1 MRTRLMAVV
10 FVVAVTAVGCGDDG
24 EGVVVE
30 GAAPATPYGGPLHV
44 PVKNPV
50 KNLDEHSQRA
60 TRIESGAAGRALEC
74 DGEIY
79 SGGGSEPWSE
89 GDGGSTPAEGLEAY
103 FDIEQ
108 PDVPRTGYRE
118 ERREGD
124 RVLYSLD
131 VDGRTKVAVIVAKDG
146 ENRPGWGAE
155 TSASCD
161 PAELP
166 ESYTDSQWYE
176 IWTDREGRRLPI
188 TKVNSSVGSDHCDWQ
203 EAHFLSTGWG
213 KDGRLYAR
221 DPAEVLPPESLTSPY
236 DGDVRM
242 PADARDT
249 GYRYQEQELW
259 LTEKDPT
266 KAYIRTP
273 DGVEAWP
280 EFKDGFGCA

>member
-1 MRTRLMAVV
+1 MRTKLMAVA
-10 FVVAVTAVGCGDDG
+10 FVVAVTAVGCGDGG

-30 GAAPATPYGGPLHV
+30 GAAPATPYSGPLHV
-44 PVKNPV
+44 PAR
-50 KNLDEHSQRA
+50 NLDEDSPRA

-89 GDGGSTPAEGLEAY
+89 GDGGSTAAEGLQAY

-131 VDGRTKVAVIVAKDG
+131 VEGHTKVAVIVAKDRK
-146 ENRPGWGAE
+146 NRPGWGAE

-166 ESYTDSQWYE
+166 ESFTDAQWYE
-176 IWTDREGRRLPI
+176 IWTGRDGRRVPI
-188 TKVNSSVGSDHCDWQ
+188 TTVNSSVGPEHCDWQ
-203 EAHFLSTGWG
+203 EARFLSTGRG
-213 KDGRLYAR
+213 EDGRLYAR
-221 DPAEVLPPESLTSPY
+221 DPAKVLPPGSLTSSY
-236 DGDVRM
+236 DGDVRL

-249 GYRYQEQELW
+249 GYRYKDRELW
-259 LTEKDPT
+259 LTDHDPT
-266 KAYIRTP
+266 TAYIRTP

-280 EFKDGFGCA
+280 EVKDGFGCK

>member
-10 FVVAVTAVGCGDDG
+10 FAVAVTAVGCGDDG
-24 EGVVVE
+24 EGLVVE
-30 GAAPATPYGGPLHV
+30 GAAPATPYSGPLQV
-44 PVKNPV
+44 PA
-50 KNLDEHSQRA
+50 KNLDEDSPRA
-60 TRIESGAAGRALEC
+60 VRIESGAAGRALEC
-74 DGEIY
+74 DGEIH
-79 SGGGSEPWSE
+79 SGGGSGPWSE

-131 VDGRTKVAVIVAKDG
+131 VEGRTKVAVIVAKG
-146 ENRPGWGAE
+146 RKNRPGWGPE

-166 ESYTDSQWYE
+166 ESFTDSQGYE
-176 IWTDREGRRLPI
+176 IWTDRDGRRVPI
-188 TKVNSSVGSDHCDWQ
+188 TTVHSNVGPNHCDW
-203 EAHFLSTGWG
+203 ETAHFLATGWG
-213 KDGRLYAR
+213 EDARSYAR
-221 DPAEVLPPESLTSPY
+221 DPGSVLPPGMLTSAY
-236 DGDVRM
+236 DGDARL

-249 GYRYQEQELW
+249 GYRYEDRQLW
-259 LTEKDPT
+259 LTDADPT
-266 KAYIRTP
+266 QAYVRTP

-280 EFKDGFGCA
+280 LVKDGYGCK

>member
-1 MRTRLMAVV
+1 MRAKLMAVA

-30 GAAPATPYGGPLHV
+30 GTGPATPYSGPLKV
-44 PVKNPV
+44 PVKD
-50 KNLDEHSQRA
+50 LDEDSPRA

-79 SGGGSEPWSE
+79 SGGGSGTWSK

-124 RVLYSLD
+124 RVLYSFD

-146 ENRPGWGAE
+146 KDRPGWGPE

-166 ESYTDSQWYE
+166 ESFTDTQWYE
-176 IWTDREGRRLPI
+176 IWTDRDGRRVPI
-188 TKVNSSVGSDHCDWQ
+188 TKLNSSVGPEHCDWQ
-203 EAHFLSTGWG
+203 KAHFLSTGQG
-213 KDGRLYAR
+213 KDARLYAR
-221 DPAEVLPPESLTSPY
+221 DPAEVLPQGALSSPY
-236 DGDVRM
+236 DGDVRL
-242 PADARDT
+242 PKDARDT
-249 GYRYQEQELW
+249 GYHYKDQELW
-259 LTEKDPT
+259 LTDDDPT

-280 EFKDGFGCA
+280 EVNDGFGCA